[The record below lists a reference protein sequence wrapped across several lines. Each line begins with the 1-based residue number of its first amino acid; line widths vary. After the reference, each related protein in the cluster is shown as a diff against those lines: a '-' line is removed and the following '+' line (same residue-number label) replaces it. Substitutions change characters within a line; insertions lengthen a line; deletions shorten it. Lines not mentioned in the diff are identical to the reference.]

1 MKMVSGNFWRYLSYL
16 WPIILVFWLGQNT
29 MRISGNTASLGIGMA
44 ISIFDFLVFAI
55 AFAAAAWW
63 AFAPLDRCL
72 GKFERPEEHRG
83 IIEKMVSDFPWRA
96 LRAYGVAGFGYAIYL
111 TAIITATALQGGY
124 FFSWR
129 IFASLTLNICFGAV
143 VIAPALAVAASIV
156 YSSRL
161 RLRLSAKGLFV
172 SQLGGVHLYR
182 HITSASHRP
191 WLIFIV
197 TSLLPTLI
205 LSAYVY
211 LALNGS
217 EQEQRFIM
225 SQAMVLLVMS
235 ISSSVILV
243 WSMSHTLK
251 RVTGALGSGL
261 EHLASG
267 EFDQRVPVLLDD
279 DLGDLARGLNTAME
293 GLQERDDLKDSL
305 AVAAEIQKGLLP
317 KVAPVLLNYQLAG
330 FQQTCYAVGGD
341 YYDYIKLED
350 GRIWLMIADASGKGY
365 PAALTMANLQAMLRG
380 LAAINW
386 PIEEAASYLNDTL
399 CDTLTAGHFVTLFM
413 GKLQPESHSLVWIN
427 AGHVPP
433 LMVTANGVKRLGAT
447 APPLGMIKGT
457 VYDVGRTE
465 FAMGDLLFAYTD
477 GVTESSD
484 RSGREMYGE
493 KRLEQ
498 WLLTNRSK
506 PVDTLPS
513 ALIQELND
521 FGRDSHGDDL
531 TLLCARR
538 EG

>member
-1 MKMVSGNFWRYLSYL
+1 MKMVSVNFWRYLSYL
-16 WPIILVFWLGQNT
+16 WPLVLIFWLGQNM
-29 MRISGNTASLGIGMA
+29 MRISGNTAALGVDAA
-44 ISIFDFLVFAI
+44 ITLFDFFVFLLL
-55 AFAAAAWW
+55 FVVAAWW
-63 AFAPLDRCL
+63 AYAPLNRCL
-72 GKFERPEEHRG
+72 VKFERPEEHKNVVEK
-83 IIEKMVSDFPWRA
+83 IISDFPWRA
-96 LRAYGVAGFGYAIYL
+96 MQAYSLAGLAFAIYL
-111 TAIITATALQGGY
+111 TAIASAAALQGEN

-129 IFASLTLNICFGAV
+129 VFTALALNIGFGAM
-143 VIAPALAVAASIV
+143 VIIPSLAVVASIV

-161 RLRLSAKGLFV
+161 RLRLSAKGLFIG
-172 SQLGGVHLYR
+172 QLSDVHSYR

-191 WLIFIV
+191 WLVFLV

-217 EQEQRFIM
+217 EMEQQFIM
-225 SQAMVLLVMS
+225 SQAMVLLTMS
-235 ISSSVILV
+235 VTASVILV

-251 RVTGALGSGL
+251 RVTGALGNGL
-261 EHLASG
+261 GHLASG
-267 EFDQRVPVLLDD
+267 EFSQRVPVLLDD
-279 DLGDLARGLNTAME
+279 DLGALARGLNTAMD

-317 KVAPVLLNYQLAG
+317 RYAPLVLNYQLVG

-341 YYDYIKLED
+341 YYDYIKLDD
-350 GRIWLMIADASGKGY
+350 GRVWLMIADASGKGY

-433 LMVTANGVKRLGAT
+433 LLVTSTGVKQLKAT
-447 APPLGMIKGT
+447 APPLGMMKGR
-457 VYDVGRTE
+457 VYEVGRTE
-465 FAMGDLLFAYTD
+465 FAPGDLLFAYTD
-477 GVTESSD
+477 GVTESAD
-484 RSGREMYGE
+484 RYGRQRYGE
-493 KRLEQ
+493 ARLKE
-498 WLLTNRSK
+498 WLTANRDKS
-506 PVDTLPS
+506 VDTLPS
-513 ALIQELND
+513 VLIQELND

>member
-1 MKMVSGNFWRYLSYL
+1 M
-16 WPIILVFWLGQNT
+16 
-29 MRISGNTASLGIGMA
+29 
-44 ISIFDFLVFAI
+44 
-55 AFAAAAWW
+55 
-63 AFAPLDRCL
+63 
-72 GKFERPEEHRG
+72 
-83 IIEKMVSDFPWRA
+83 
-96 LRAYGVAGFGYAIYL
+96 
-111 TAIITATALQGGY
+111 
-124 FFSWR
+124 
-129 IFASLTLNICFGAV
+129 
-143 VIAPALAVAASIV
+143 
-156 YSSRL
+156 
-161 RLRLSAKGLFV
+161 
-172 SQLGGVHLYR
+172 
-182 HITSASHRP
+182 
-191 WLIFIV
+191 
-197 TSLLPTLI
+197 
-205 LSAYVY
+205 
-211 LALNGS
+211 
-217 EQEQRFIM
+217 
-225 SQAMVLLVMS
+225 
-235 ISSSVILV
+235 
-243 WSMSHTLK
+243 
-251 RVTGALGSGL
+251 
-261 EHLASG
+261 
-267 EFDQRVPVLLDD
+267 
-279 DLGDLARGLNTAME
+279 
-293 GLQERDDLKDSL
+293 
-305 AVAAEIQKGLLP
+305 
-317 KVAPVLLNYQLAG
+317 
-330 FQQTCYAVGGD
+330 GGD